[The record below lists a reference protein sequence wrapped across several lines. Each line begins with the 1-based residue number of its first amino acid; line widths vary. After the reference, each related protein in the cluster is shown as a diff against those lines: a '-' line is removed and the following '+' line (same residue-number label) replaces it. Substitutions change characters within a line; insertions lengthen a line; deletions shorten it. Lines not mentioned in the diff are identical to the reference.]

1 MSGVDYYKELG
12 VDKNATKDEI
22 KKAYRKLA
30 LKYHPDKTKNNKEAE
45 EKFKKISEAYAV
57 LSDEEKRKQYD
68 TFGADAFSQQY
79 SSEDI
84 FKNFDFGNIFREF
97 GFGNGRGGGFHSGF
111 NLNDLFGNAFSSR
124 GFSSSGQSRV
134 KRNIKGQ
141 DLETEI
147 QVSVYEAVN
156 GSQKTITLNT
166 STGPEQLSVKI
177 PKGFVTGK
185 KIRLKGKGQNSP
197 YGGEPGDLYI
207 KSVVV
212 SDNKFSASGNDV
224 TVNENI
230 SLSDSLLGTT
240 INVTT
245 PEGSKINLKIPSCT
259 KHKSKFRIPGKG
271 IPFMNQ
277 SKSGDLFVQVNIELP
292 QSLTENQ
299 KKIIKELSETGI

>member
-185 KIRLKGKGQNSP
+185 KIRLKGKGGQSP

-212 SDNKFSASGNDV
+212 SDNKFSANGNDV
-224 TVNENI
+224 IVNEEI
-230 SLSDSLLGTT
+230 TLSDSLLGTS
-240 INVTT
+240 IEVTT
-245 PEGSKINLKIPSCT
+245 PENSKITLKIPQGT
-259 KHKSKFRIPGKG
+259 KHKAKFRIPGKG

-277 SKSGDLFVQVNIELP
+277 YKKGDLFVQVNISLP
-292 QSLTENQ
+292 SELTEKQ
-299 KKIIKELSETGI
+299 KKLIKQLAETGM

>member
-1 MSGVDYYKELG
+1 
-12 VDKNATKDEI
+12 VDKNSRKEEI

-57 LSDEEKRKQYD
+57 LSDVEKRKQYD

-97 GFGNGRGGGFHSGF
+97 GFGNSRGGGFHSSF
-111 NLNDLFGNAFSSR
+111 NLNDLFGNGFSSR

-147 QVSVYEAVN
+147 QVSVYETVN
-156 GSQKTITLNT
+156 GSQKTITLNRNG
-166 STGPEQLSVKI
+166 SPEQLSVKI

-185 KIRLKGKGQNSP
+185 KIRLKGKGNNSP

-207 KSVVV
+207 KAVVV
-212 SDNKFSASGNDV
+212 PDNKFSSNGNDIII
-224 TVNENI
+224 NEDIN
-230 SLSDSLLGTT
+230 LSDSLLGTS
-240 INVTT
+240 IDVTT
-245 PEGSKINLKIPSCT
+245 PENSKITLKIPPCT
-259 KHKSKFRIPGKG
+259 KHKAKFRIPGKG
-271 IPFMNQ
+271 IPFMSE
-277 SKSGDLFVQVNIELP
+277 SKRGDLFIQVNISMPSELN
-292 QSLTENQ
+292 EKQ
-299 KKIIKELSETGI
+299 KKLIEQLGETGM